1 MTVLRPVLVGL
12 GVGAV
17 IAFVIALLSPR
28 RVRLRVALASGPDT
42 DTDTTP

>member
-28 RVRLRVALASGPDT
+28 RVRLRALVSGPDT